1 MRFCVKAGRFLNIGL
16 AKAKAAQLIEI
27 LLKLWYGQVQ
37 YLKSRSCNFLKVKNV
52 KKNSITEGMCC
63 GDVQTNKSP
72 SPCEKKH
79 VSLVQNP
86 TNVILLGF

>member
-52 KKNSITEGMCC
+52 KKKQHYRR
-63 GDVQTNKSP
+63 DVLWRCPDQQISF
-72 SPCEKKH
+72 SLWKKNMF
-79 VSLVQNP
+79 L
-86 TNVILLGF
+86 